1 MAEHDEIASRGGMRG
16 WHYVLLVV
24 AALIVVGLVFY
35 ASLHREEVVFEPGV
49 DTVAVVPE
57 GTRAVTLFFAD
68 PDELALVD
76 ETREVAIG
84 REFTEEVR
92 QIMKALLEGPRYKG
106 VSAIPEGT
114 KILDVFYDSESAVL
128 YLDFSSHL
136 VAAHPGGS
144 SAEYFT
150 IAAIMRTV
158 SENFPEVKAVQF
170 LVEGLQMD
178 SIGGHIEATGPFPVR
193 EWR

>member
-1 MAEHDEIASRGGMRG
+1 MKG
-16 WHYVLLVV
+16 WHFVLLVCAALTIV
-24 AALIVVGLVFY
+24 AAVFY
-35 ASLHREEVVFEPGV
+35 VALRREEVVFEPGI

-68 PDELALVD
+68 RENIALVD

-92 QIMKALLEGPRYKG
+92 QIMKALLEGPRYAG
-106 VSAIPEGT
+106 VSAVPAGT
-114 KILDVFYDSESAVL
+114 VILDVFYDSESSVL

-144 SAEYFT
+144 SAEYYT

-158 SENFPEVKAVQF
+158 SENFPEVRAVQF
-170 LVEGLQMD
+170 LVEGLQMGTV
-178 SIGGHIEATGPFPVR
+178 GGHIEFTGPFLVKD
-193 EWR
+193 WR